1 MRRVILTLFII
12 VGCFSASA
20 ESLLSCF
27 ERSLAALG
35 DYRVA
40 FTVTMGDMV
49 TEGNY
54 AVSGNDFY
62 ITLYGAEYY
71 VADGVKYEINSE
83 RKEIVVDSAQS
94 LGGDLLSNPAQ
105 AFSILARDFEQREV
119 SIDSRRAVRLSERNG
134 GAGDMLVVADKNG
147 TLPQMIVY
155 IYGEERMTIVLDSIE
170 SLAAGIPRFDRSK
183 YADFEV
189 IDMR

>member
-71 VADGVKYEINSE
+71 VADGVKYEINGE
-83 RKEIVVDSAQS
+83 RKEIVIDSAQS

-105 AFSILARDFEQREV
+105 AFTILARDFEQREV

-170 SLAAGIPRFDRSK
+170 SLTAGIPRFDRSK

>member
-1 MRRVILTLFII
+1 MKRVIFTLFIL

-20 ESLLSCF
+20 ESLLGCF

-83 RKEIVVDSAQS
+83 RKEIVVDTAQS

-105 AFSILARDFEQREV
+105 AFSILARDFEQNEV
-119 SIDSRRAVRLSERNG
+119 TIDSRRAVRLSERNG
-134 GAGDMLVVADKNG
+134 GAGDILVVADKNG

-183 YADFEV
+183 YADLEV

>member
-71 VADGVKYEINSE
+71 VADGVKYEINGE
-83 RKEIVVDSAQS
+83 RKEIVIDSAQS

-170 SLAAGIPRFDRSK
+170 SLATGIPRFDRSK